1 MVTLLVSDA
10 QRAGVAMEVQ
20 LRHSHMAQEKQLE
33 MVEAADNVSH
43 ALSEL
48 VVKARTGIEDLNVTV
63 SEVKESL
70 RDVYQHE
77 WATTLWSWFQEA
89 AIHFLRRE
97 FSTSALNPSLKP
109 VPYSPSLNA

>member
-1 MVTLLVSDA
+1 
-10 QRAGVAMEVQ
+10 MEVQ

-77 WATTLWSWFQEA
+77 WATTLWSWFQEP
-89 AIHFLRRE
+89 AIHFLRRD